1 MGLVF
6 KLDAIDGKKWVKFA
20 AMQQKSATLINDLN
34 TMKCRVES
42 YLKKIAQPFKTVQ
55 FQFKA

>member
-42 YLKKIAQPFKTVQ
+42 NTLRECSLFMVFEGCQ
-55 FQFKA
+55 